1 MKKKDRTL
9 NVFSVSALDLFA
21 SAMGT
26 FILIAIILFP
36 YYLKT
41 ETATAQ
47 LKQNAA
53 EIEKIKKRAAQAK
66 AAAEKAKREAASAK
80 AEAKKAKE
88 TAAKAKKRAG
98 GVMQAPKPG
107 APKTLKFAVGCWRTE
122 PFKHSQASRPGISQY
137 CFDKNGRGNLI
148 FYREAQRETCG
159 AFATIRRD
167 GDVLR
172 IEDSDSRCVRAG
184 KDAGPWYADRLVCRT
199 DSASVVICQGESRI
213 GTKVDRWRVRL
224 HRQ

>member
-1 MKKKDRTL
+1 MKKKDHTL
-9 NVFSVSALDLFA
+9 NVFSISALDLFA

-26 FILIAIILFP
+26 FILIAIVLFP

-41 ETATAQ
+41 ETAAAQ

-53 EIEKIKKRAAQAK
+53 EIEKIEKRAAQAK
-66 AAAEKAKREAASAK
+66 AAAEKAKQEAARAK
-80 AEAKKAKE
+80 DEAKKASE
-88 TAAKAKKRAG
+88 EAAKAKKRAG

-107 APKTLKFAVGCWRTE
+107 GPKTLKFAAGCWRTE
-122 PFKHSQASRPGISQY
+122 PFRHSPASQPGISQY
-137 CFDKNGRGNLI
+137 CFDKNGKGNMI
-148 FYREAQRETCG
+148 FYREKQGETCA

-172 IEDSDSRCVRAG
+172 IDDSDSRCVRAS
-184 KDAGPWYADRLVCRT
+184 KDTGPWYADHLVCRP
-199 DSASVVICQGESRI
+199 DAGGIVICQGQSRI
-213 GTKVDRWRVRL
+213 GAKVDRWRVRL

>member
-26 FILIAIILFP
+26 FILIAIVLFP

-47 LKQNAA
+47 VKQNAA
-53 EIEKIKKRAAQAK
+53 KIEKIKKRAAQAK
-66 AAAEKAKREAASAK
+66 AAVEKAKREAAQAK
-80 AEAKKAKE
+80 AEAKKAKKE
-88 TAAKAKKRAG
+88 AAKAKKRAG

-107 APKTLKFAVGCWRTE
+107 APKTLKFAKGCWRTD
-122 PFKHSQASRPGISQY
+122 PFKHSPTHTPGVSQY
-137 CFDKNGRGNLI
+137 CFDKDGKGNMI
-148 FYREAQRETCG
+148 FYRDSKQETCG
-159 AFATIRRD
+159 SFATIRRD

-172 IEDSDSRCVRAG
+172 IDDSDSRCVRAG
-184 KDAGPWYADRLVCRT
+184 KDAGAWYADHLVCRT
-199 DSASVVICQGESRI
+199 NAGGVVICQGESKI
-213 GTKVDRWRVRL
+213 GAKVDRWRVRL
-224 HRQ
+224 YRQ

>member
-1 MKKKDRTL
+1 MKKKNR
-9 NVFSVSALDLFA
+9 NIEVFSISALDLFA

-26 FILIAIILFP
+26 FILIAIVLFP

-41 ETATAQ
+41 ETANAQ

-53 EIEKIKKRAAQAK
+53 EIERIEKRAARAR
-66 AAAEKAKREAASAK
+66 AAAEQAKREAATAK

-88 TAAKAKKRAG
+88 EAAKARKRAG

-107 APKTLKFAVGCWRTE
+107 EPRTLKFAAGCWRTE
-122 PFKHSQASRPGISQY
+122 PFRHNAASQPGISQY
-137 CFDKNGRGNLI
+137 CFDENGNGNLI
-148 FYREAQRETCG
+148 FYREKLGQTCG

-167 GDVLR
+167 GEVLR
-172 IEDSDSRCVRAG
+172 IDDSDSRCVRKG
-184 KDAGPWYADRLVCRT
+184 KDAGPWYADHLVCRP
-199 DSASVVICQGESRI
+199 DAASVIICQGQSTI
-213 GTKVDRWRVRL
+213 AGKVDRWRVRL

>member
-9 NVFSVSALDLFA
+9 NVFSVSAIDLFA

-26 FILIAIILFP
+26 FILIAIVLFP

-41 ETATAQ
+41 ETANAQ

-53 EIEKIKKRAAQAK
+53 EIEKIEKRAARAK
-66 AAAEKAKREAASAK
+66 AAAEKAKREAATAK
-80 AEAKKAKE
+80 AEAKKAKQE
-88 TAAKAKKRAG
+88 AAKAKKRAG

-107 APKTLKFAVGCWRTE
+107 EPKTLKFAAGCWRTE
-122 PFKHSQASRPGISQY
+122 PFKHSPTSQPGISQY
-137 CFDKNGRGNLI
+137 CFDANGKGNMI
-148 FYREAQRETCG
+148 FYREKLGQTCG

-167 GDVLR
+167 GEVLR
-172 IEDSDSRCVRAG
+172 IDDSDSRCVRQG
-184 KDAGPWYADRLVCRT
+184 KDAGPWYADHLICRP
-199 DSASVVICQGESRI
+199 DAGGVIICQGQSTI
-213 GTKVDRWRVRL
+213 AGKVDRWRVRL

>member
-1 MKKKDRTL
+1 MRKRDRTL

-53 EIEKIKKRAAQAK
+53 EIEKINKRAAQAR
-66 AAAEKAKREAASAK
+66 AAVEKAKREAATAK

-88 TAAKAKKRAG
+88 EAAKAKKRAG

-107 APKTLKFAVGCWRTE
+107 APKTLKFAAGCWRTD
-122 PFKHSQASRPGISQY
+122 PFKHSPTHVPGISQY
-137 CFDKNGRGNLI
+137 CFDKNGNGNMI
-148 FYREAQRETCG
+148 FYRDKQRETCG

-172 IEDSDSRCVRAG
+172 IDDSDSRCVRAG
-184 KDAGPWYADRLVCRT
+184 KDAGAWYADHLVCRT
-199 DSASVVICQGESRI
+199 DAGGVVICQGESKI
-213 GTKVDRWRVRL
+213 GAKVDRWRVRL